1 MEKTKYI
8 ELYKSEPEEIQFSE
22 ADVIEYAD
30 KIVDAVLV
38 LDDAVYR
45 VEFGKLEDGKY
56 ENTIYPCDIRNTRDE
71 IEVHI
76 FKGIDLLAKA
86 TGNTLTRKERH
97 DSLYPYELVMYY
109 RGVRFFQ
116 LINGEKE
123 SEGAE

>member
-38 LDDAVYR
+38 LDDALYQ

-86 TGNTLTRKERH
+86 TGNTLTRKERP